1 LNANLEALDQEVWA
15 ILPSVARQ
23 IRAFLAGDT
32 SVRAAISRTP
42 AQPRTSGVV
51 SVIPIHGMIERRS
64 SLLAELFGGSSVET
78 IRGQLRAALADPEV
92 GAIVLN
98 VDSPGGSVAGITELA
113 QEIRAARDVK
123 PIVAVADTT
132 AASAAY
138 WLASQATRV
147 LVTPSGQV
155 GSIGIYGVH
164 MDVSRAL
171 DAQGV
176 TATVISSG
184 EKKVA
189 ESPYSPLTDEARA
202 ALQARSDAYYE
213 QFVNDV
219 AKGRGASA
227 ATVKSDYGEGSVL
240 LAGDALKAGM
250 VDAIGTTD
258 DALRLSARLVRGLQA
273 GSETV
278 ELGAEDPQPFTQRVA
293 HLQAD
298 ALSVVEHAKV
308 RAELREKEGRP
319 PLSDN
324 VLASLRSTR
333 DALSALLPDEPPAVP
348 QADDPPPVVPPPAA
362 TTPRRVI
369 SDEEW
374 LRSLT
379 AARSH

>member
-1 LNANLEALDQEVWA
+1 
-15 ILPSVARQ
+15 
-23 IRAFLAGDT
+23 
-32 SVRAAISRTP
+32 
-42 AQPRTSGVV
+42 
-51 SVIPIHGMIERRS
+51 
-64 SLLAELFGGSSVET
+64 
-78 IRGQLRAALADPEV
+78 
-92 GAIVLN
+92 
-98 VDSPGGSVAGITELA
+98 
-113 QEIRAARDVK
+113 
-123 PIVAVADTT
+123 
-132 AASAAY
+132 
-138 WLASQATRV
+138 
-147 LVTPSGQV
+147 
-155 GSIGIYGVH
+155 

-258 DALRLSARLVRGLQA
+258 DALRLSARLVRGMQA